1 MILPFHL
8 MLSVAGGLNFADPAL
23 LVNQA
28 KQGQVNLVANGL
40 LAHVC
45 AGGFGGALQ
54 VDILR
59 TSDDEKIRLAIDPVL
74 RSGDL
79 ILQQL
84 PPGRYVATHLQ
95 LAGRD
100 PLRFSSDTFEIRAGA
115 ITSFGKVRVTPTT
128 NLLGSMTRLD
138 IATDSLDISSR
149 IKALRMKRLDTMPL
163 APRSIQWRIE
173 PGEEAAVKR
182 LSP

>member
-1 MILPFHL
+1 MIFPSHL
-8 MLSVAGGLNFADPAL
+8 LLSLAGGLNFADPAL

-28 KQGQVNLVANGL
+28 KQGQVDLVANGL
-40 LAHVC
+40 LVHVC
-45 AGGFGGALQ
+45 AGGFGGGIQ
-54 VDILR
+54 VDIRR

-84 PPGRYVATHLQ
+84 PPGRYVTTHLQ
-95 LAGRD
+95 LASRD

-128 NLLGSMTRLD
+128 NFLGLMTRLD
-138 IATDSLDISSR
+138 IATDSLDISAR

-163 APRSIQWRIE
+163 AARSIQWKVE
-173 PGEEAAVKR
+173 PSEDGAVKR